1 MAKEIFKRQNQ
12 YRDNINPGTRVNQ
25 VANNENLRAVRLGL
39 YDVDN
44 AIKWHLENVIN
55 LQIDTIQGLKQVPV
69 IFATPEKWVSAQTQ
83 GFIRDNNDKIM
94 APIVVLNRTGAD
106 QRQDYVKNEVLK
118 NEGNQWLF
126 EKKYSQKNKYTPFN
140 VLTNVTPLREFYT
153 LDIPRFITVTYSVIV
168 WTEFI
173 EQMNDLVEQIMFF
186 NGTAFGDT
194 QKYPTMISS
203 PSFELSNEIGS
214 DRFVKTT
221 FEFTVKA
228 YLINEDAR
236 NRPTVQ
242 KIIPSNKVVINF
254 FESTNLLDSMTSG
267 TGKTSVISGNI
278 IGSPTE
284 RSAQAGSSLDEEA
297 LIYINS
303 NKTKIAAYLTDI
315 SAKITDASILAAP
328 AALPPTNKN
337 SFYYF
342 INGQNVPST
351 YVVSLTQAGSDI
363 IIVFDTASLGYNL
376 SVTDEIFVVGK
387 FL

>member
-12 YRDNINPGTRVNQ
+12 YKDNIKPDVRVNQ
-25 VANNENLRAVRLGL
+25 VANTENLRAVRLGL

-44 AIKWHLENVIN
+44 AIKWHLENVVN
-55 LQIDTIQGLKQVPV
+55 LQIDSSQGLKQVPV

-94 APIVVLNRTGAD
+94 TPIVVLNRTGVD

-140 VLTNVTPLREFYT
+140 VLTNTTPLREFYL
-153 LDIPRFITVTYSVIV
+153 LDIPRFINVTYNVIV

-194 QKYPTMISS
+194 QKYPTTISS
-203 PSFELSNEIGS
+203 PSFELSNDIGS

-242 KIIPSNKVVINF
+242 KIIPANKVVINF
-254 FESTNLLDSMTSG
+254 FESSNLLDSMTSG

-284 RSAQAGSSLDEEA
+284 RSSQSGNALNEESLV
-297 LIYINS
+297 YINS
-303 NKTKIAAYLTDI
+303 NKTKIAVYLTND
-315 SAKITDASILAAP
+315 SAIINNATILEAP
-328 AALPPTNKN
+328 PALTPTTKN

-342 INGQNVPST
+342 INGQNIPST
-351 YVVSLTQAGSDI
+351 YIISFTQVGNNIVIIFDI
-363 IIVFDTASLGYNL
+363 ASLGYGL
-376 SVTDEIFVVGK
+376 SATDEIFIIGK

>member
-153 LDIPRFITVTYSVIV
+153 LDIPRFITVTYSVVV

-254 FESTNLLDSMTSG
+254 FESTNLLDSITAG

-284 RSAQAGSSLDEEA
+284 RSAQAGGSLNEEA
-297 LIYINS
+297 LIYINT

-328 AALPPTNKN
+328 VDLPPTNKN

-351 YVVSLTQAGSDI
+351 YVVSLTQSGSDI

>member
-12 YRDNINPGTRVNQ
+12 FKDNIKPDVRVNQ
-25 VANNENLRAVRLGL
+25 VANTENLRAVRLGL

-44 AIKWHLENVIN
+44 AIKWHLENVVN
-55 LQIDTIQGLKQVPV
+55 LQIDSNQGLKQVPV

-94 APIVVLNRTGAD
+94 TPIVVLNRTGVD

-140 VLTNVTPLREFYT
+140 VLTNTTPLREFYL
-153 LDIPRFITVTYSVIV
+153 LDIPRFINVTYNVIV

-203 PSFELSNEIGS
+203 PSFELSNDIGS

-242 KIIPSNKVVINF
+242 KIIPANKVVINF
-254 FESTNLLDSMTSG
+254 FESDNLLDSMTSG
-267 TGKTSVISGNI
+267 TGKTSVTSGNI
-278 IGSPTE
+278 IGSSTE
-284 RSAQAGSSLDEEA
+284 RSSQVVDTLNAESLA
-297 LIYINS
+297 YINL
-303 NKTKIAAYLTDI
+303 NKTKIAVYLTNN
-315 SAKITDASILAAP
+315 SAIINNAIILAAP
-328 AALPPTNKN
+328 PTLTPTNKN

-342 INGQNVPST
+342 INGQNIPST
-351 YVVSLTQAGSDI
+351 YVISFAQVGSNIVI
-363 IIVFDTASLGYNL
+363 IFDTASIGYEL
-376 SVTDEIFVVGK
+376 SATDEIFIIGK

>member
-12 YRDNINPGTRVNQ
+12 YKDNINPGVRVNQ
-25 VANNENLRAVRLGL
+25 VANTENLRAVRLGL

-44 AIKWHLENVIN
+44 AIKWHLENVVN
-55 LQIDTIQGLKQVPV
+55 LQIDSNQGSKKVPV

-94 APIVVLNRTGAD
+94 APIVVLNRTGVD

-140 VLTNVTPLREFYT
+140 VLTNTTPLREFYL
-153 LDIPRFITVTYSVIV
+153 LDIPRFINVTYSVIV

-173 EQMNDLVEQIMFF
+173 EQMNELVEQIMFF

-242 KIIPSNKVVINF
+242 KIIPANKVVINF
-254 FESTNLLDSMTSG
+254 FESTTLLDSMTSG

-278 IGSPTE
+278 IGSSTE
-284 RSAQAGSSLDEEA
+284 RSNQPEGSLNEES

-303 NKTKIAAYLTDI
+303 NKTKIAAYLTNN
-315 SAKITDASILAAP
+315 SAIINNATILAAP
-328 AALPPTNKN
+328 PTLTPTTKN

-342 INGQNVPST
+342 INGQNIPAT
-351 YVVSLTQAGSDI
+351 YVISFTQVVSDI
-363 IIVFDTASLGYNL
+363 VIIFDIASLGYGL
-376 SVTDEIFVVGK
+376 SSTDEIFIIGK